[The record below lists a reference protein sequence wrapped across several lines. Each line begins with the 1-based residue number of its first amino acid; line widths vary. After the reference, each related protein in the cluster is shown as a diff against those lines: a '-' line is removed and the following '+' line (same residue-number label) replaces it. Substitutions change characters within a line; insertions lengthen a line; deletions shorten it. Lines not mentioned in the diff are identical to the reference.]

1 MDKSTPGPDTAINL
15 KSLAVVA
22 KKLRALEAPF
32 KARQDPSGLGIG
44 AAALLVEMAGDEIER
59 LRSSLA
65 AHKACVEALADL
77 VPAIKKHINA
87 SGGADGYL
95 LARLSDAEGA
105 LAALEANAGETR

>member
-59 LRSSLA
+59 LRSSLS
-65 AHKACVEALADL
+65 AHKACVEALRK
-77 VPAIKKHINA
+77 IA
-87 SGGADGYL
+87 SGD
-95 LARLSDAEGA
+95 ARGWTRDCARDA
-105 LAALEANAGETR
+105 LAQLEQGERANAGETG